1 MISKFSDQYKRI
13 GNNLKKERKKAKLTQ
28 AQLASRL
35 NIIDD
40 SKISNIENAKEDF
53 MFCTLLE
60 IANGINIDIEKLTK
74 KAKIISA
81 TENVSGTDINQ

>member
-13 GNNLKKERKKAKLTQ
+13 VNNLKKERKKAKLTQ

-53 MFCTLLE
+53 MFSTLL
-60 IANGINIDIEKLTK
+60 
-74 KAKIISA
+74 
-81 TENVSGTDINQ
+81 

>member
-13 GNNLKKERKKAKLTQ
+13 VNNLKKERKKAKLTQ

-53 MFCTLLE
+53 MFSTLLE
-60 IANGINIDIEKLTK
+60 IVNGLNIDIEKLTK

>member
-1 MISKFSDQYKRI
+1 VISKFSDQYKRI
-13 GNNLKKERKKAKLTQ
+13 VNNLKKERKKAKLTQ

-53 MFCTLLE
+53 MFSTLL
-60 IANGINIDIEKLTK
+60 
-74 KAKIISA
+74 
-81 TENVSGTDINQ
+81 